1 MGKAAVAE
9 LTGEQRSRLR
19 SHRGNDD
26 GMSEQED
33 HRNTGDPRR
42 QRMPRSMRVQPD
54 AREGQAGPRGESER
68 PMVPSKP
75 GNAGGGKGP
84 QFKVNVRRNESREI
98 GLRLTPLPKVRKLQE
113 TLHAKA
119 KSAPMY
125 RFYA

>member
-9 LTGEQRSRLR
+9 LTGEQQSRLR

-33 HRNTGDPRR
+33 RRNTGDPRR
-42 QRMPRSMRVQPD
+42 KTRAAKHACQPD

-68 PMVPSKP
+68 PIVPSKP

-84 QFKVNVRRNESREI
+84 WFKDEC
-98 GLRLTPLPKVRKLQE
+98 LKW
-113 TLHAKA
+113 
-119 KSAPMY
+119 
-125 RFYA
+125 